1 MTLELRIRIKRLSND
16 RGGGEEASPR
26 QSAAT
31 AARNRAACSITL
43 SIRDIGRG
51 TRLRGAMH
59 AEVHASRA
67 LLHDSGQSHARRP
80 SRDGWGAMMILAPL
94 NSILEELRELRG
106 WMKKSRG
113 DRIAGS
119 SFFVSKS
126 KEERRVRQ
134 RMEGYIKGGV

>member
-51 TRLRGAMH
+51 TRLRGAGGRR
-59 AEVHASRA
+59 ACGSARVSRFIARPWSIARASSIERWMGGND
-67 LLHDSGQSHARRP
+67 DSRP
-80 SRDGWGAMMILAPL
+80 FEFD
-94 NSILEELRELRG
+94 
-106 WMKKSRG
+106 SRG
-113 DRIAGS
+113 
-119 SFFVSKS
+119 
-126 KEERRVRQ
+126 
-134 RMEGYIKGGV
+134 IKGIKGVDEEIEG

>member
-67 LLHDSGQSHARRP
+67 LLHDPGQSHARRP
-80 SRDGWGAMMILAPL
+80 SR
-94 NSILEELRELRG
+94 EREGNDDSRPFEFD
-106 WMKKSRG
+106 SRG
-113 DRIAGS
+113 
-119 SFFVSKS
+119 
-126 KEERRVRQ
+126 
-134 RMEGYIKGGV
+134 IKGIKGVDEEIEGW